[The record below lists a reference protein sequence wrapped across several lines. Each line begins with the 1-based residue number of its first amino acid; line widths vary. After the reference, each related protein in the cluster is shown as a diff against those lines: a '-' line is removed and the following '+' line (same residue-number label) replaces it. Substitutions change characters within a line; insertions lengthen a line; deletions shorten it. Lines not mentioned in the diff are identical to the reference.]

1 MSLSFPTIINC
12 NAGKCIYNYSGQ
24 CRTMAINVGGP
35 EPLCDT
41 FSANGKKGGFRD
53 IVAKVGACKVEEC
66 THNRSFEC
74 SAAGVD
80 VVFVG
85 DLAECATFQTQ
96 V

>member
-1 MSLSFPTIINC
+1 MTPAIPTIINC

-24 CRTMAINVGGP
+24 CRTLAINVGGP

-41 FSANGKKGGFRD
+41 YFSNGKKGGLMD
-53 IVAKVGACKVEEC
+53 LVAKVGACKVESC

-74 SAAGVD
+74 SATGVD

-85 DLAECATFQTQ
+85 DFAECATFQDRE
-96 V
+96 